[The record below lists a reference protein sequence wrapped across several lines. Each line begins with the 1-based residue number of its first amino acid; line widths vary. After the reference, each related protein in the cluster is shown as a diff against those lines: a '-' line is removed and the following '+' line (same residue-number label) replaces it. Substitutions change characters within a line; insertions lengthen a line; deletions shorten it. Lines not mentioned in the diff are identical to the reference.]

1 MASDL
6 IKAYVDQRLSYVNRA
21 GQIIWRQNTIVPLHP
36 PYRVR
41 EEKYKPNRD
50 YLVYYPQVEGLT
62 NQAEQLALNAK
73 LKQLSQVKPI
83 PADQQ
88 LDYTYTGDFDI
99 TFYQQQLLQL
109 QLTGYNYPAGA
120 AHGMPTM
127 SYAIINLTNGRLYE
141 LKDLFKPNSDY
152 VKVLSQIVGI
162 RSKTILNTRMCFRTP
177 IRGLVRIS
185 RFLLQRMLCISTST
199 HMISH
204 PMRQGFQRLKFPFSR
219 SRTSLIQ
226 KVRSGKLFIVECPF
240 TG

>member
-1 MASDL
+1 M
-6 IKAYVDQRLSYVNRA
+6 
-21 GQIIWRQNTIVPLHP
+21 
-36 PYRVR
+36 
-41 EEKYKPNRD
+41 
-50 YLVYYPQVEGLT
+50 EGLT
-62 NQAEQLALNAK
+62 NQAEQIALNAK

-127 SYAIINLTNGRLYE
+127 IYAIINLTNGQLYE

-162 RSKTILNTRMCFRTP
+162 RSKMILNTRMCFRTP
-177 IRGLVRIS
+177 IRGLVGIS
-185 RFLLQRMLCISTST
+185 RFCHSGCSSSLLQ
-199 HMISH
+199 
-204 PMRQGFQRLKFPFSR
+204 P
-219 SRTSLIQ
+219 
-226 KVRSGKLFIVECPF
+226 V
-240 TG
+240 